1 MKSIYE
7 LPAEKKDYYLF
18 EKKKISKE
26 LVHFHSSIELIIVI
40 QGEVEVIIDGVMKTL
55 GPLEGAI
62 VDSFSVH
69 FYKGSEDSLVYVLL
83 GDKKYFDE
91 FFYLTKNRIP
101 NTFFKIKN
109 LNNIDYLY
117 NNYQNSN
124 EYNDIYFMG
133 VINLVLR
140 DIVINNELIDRKII
154 TLDTSLI
161 CKILRYVD
169 EHYNEDLTIKKL
181 SNEFGYS
188 REYLSRLLHK
198 YLNENWNDYIN
209 RKRIYIFKNIYK
221 KNPNLNIL
229 DIAYECGFTSQS
241 TFYRARKKNF
251 N

>member
-1 MKSIYE
+1 M
-7 LPAEKKDYYLF
+7 
-18 EKKKISKE
+18 
-26 LVHFHSSIELIIVI
+26 
-40 QGEVEVIIDGVMKTL
+40 
-55 GPLEGAI
+55 
-62 VDSFSVH
+62 
-69 FYKGSEDSLVYVLL
+69 
-83 GDKKYFDE
+83 
-91 FFYLTKNRIP
+91 
-101 NTFFKIKN
+101 
-109 LNNIDYLY
+109 
-117 NNYQNSN
+117 
-124 EYNDIYFMG
+124 
-133 VINLVLR
+133 VLR

-241 TFYRARKKNF
+241 TFYRAIKKNF